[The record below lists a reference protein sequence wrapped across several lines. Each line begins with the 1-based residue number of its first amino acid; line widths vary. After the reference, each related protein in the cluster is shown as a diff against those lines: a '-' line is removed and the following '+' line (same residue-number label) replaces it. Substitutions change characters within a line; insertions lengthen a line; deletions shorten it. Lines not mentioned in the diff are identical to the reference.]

1 MSHATAIESIA
12 GMFGLDAAMDLLA
25 RAAAIDCP
33 QERVA
38 VVSFCDAATPRF
50 DVRNITRAE
59 AIAMAPFAACS
70 LSIQPCD
77 DVRHVLD
84 VRCAGIDHACVASL
98 RQMPARPEAS

>member
-25 RAAAIDCP
+25 RDAALDCP
-33 QERVA
+33 QESVA
-38 VVSFCDAATPRF
+38 VVSFCDAAIPRF

-70 LSIQPCD
+70 LAIQPCD

-84 VRCAGIDHACVASL
+84 VRCAGIDHACIASL
-98 RQMPARPEAS
+98 RQMPARLEAP